1 MSNLVGAVSLTDNQ
15 QGVYLGRVNL
25 DNLNLQPD
33 QIVYSSDGIN
43 LSGLNIGDGLQQVLN
58 ELQTVGNPD
67 IQLVSN
73 SVYVNDNVGTTPIQT
88 AIDLSTQ
95 ADVIYISAGSYGEPK
110 VNINNEYNI
119 ALQGPDVGNTI
130 CELINGIFIQ
140 GTSELIRV
148 CNLQIK
154 PDTTLTSSQIKGVGR
169 FYFKNVVF
177 SGTALLNHPIE
188 IGKNVTKYMTFMN
201 CEFDQYC
208 QIFIASTLSAPIY
221 FINCNFGGATF
232 NFANAS
238 PLLVIMSNCAGLVS
252 YPTALQAT
260 LVGLNALTS
269 GASQVNTTNVN
280 LSTINGSAYP
290 PATGV
295 SVTNQSLNRIP
306 YCTSTSNTL
315 NCEAGYEYD
324 ETTDTLSVPNL
335 TVTNINTLP
344 PVSITS
350 QSANRIIT
358 ATATTNTLHSNQDA
372 TWNGTQLSLFNSNP
386 LLIGRGNSGL
396 ADNTNLGIGKNAL
409 QSITTATGNT
419 IIGSNSEVLTTQN
432 NNTVVGSSNGTNMTS
447 LGTYSG
453 LVLVGYNNTNVAN
466 TGDGIAL
473 GTNCVVG
480 SAGIVIGKGSNCGNQ
495 SIAIGVSAGGSSTNQ
510 FNTSVGGNAGKFL
523 STGANNVHLGYGA
536 GSTSSGNYNTM
547 IGSSTGAF
555 AGTQSY
561 NVVVGYNST
570 SGTGSNNT
578 VVGYNSSL
586 GVAGYTNCSILG
598 QGVTG
603 VIALSNEVQ
612 IGNSATTVYTY
623 ATATRVSDMRDK
635 AEIRDTQF
643 GLDFISKLRPR
654 DYKFD
659 YRDDYREIKEIKDE
673 EGNVI
678 DYEYIEHPRDGS
690 KKRNRFHCGLIAQEL
705 KEVMVELNTDFA
717 GYIDFNYNKETLNK
731 GELER
736 LTVKY
741 DELICPLIKAVQELK
756 LKNDQLEE
764 RIKVLES
771 K

>member
-1 MSNLVGAVSLTDNQ
+1 MSLVGAVSLTNKE
-15 QGVYLGRVNL
+15 GLFLGSVNL
-25 DNLNLQPD
+25 DNLNLNPN

-43 LSGLNIGDGLQQVLN
+43 MSGLNVGNGLQQVLN
-58 ELQTVGNPD
+58 DLNTVGNPD

-73 SVYVNDNVGTTPIQT
+73 SLYVNDNVGTTPIQT
-88 AIDLSTQ
+88 AVNLATQ
-95 ADVIYISAGSYGEPK
+95 SDVIYISSGSYGEPQ
-110 VNINNEYNI
+110 VNINNKYNI
-119 ALQGPDVGNTI
+119 ALQAPDVGNTI
-130 CELINGIFIQ
+130 TELINGIVIN
-140 GTSELIRV
+140 GTSELIRLS
-148 CNLQIK
+148 NLQIK
-154 PDTTLTSSQIKGVGR
+154 QNSSSTQINGVGR
-169 FYFKNVVF
+169 QYFKNVVF
-177 SGTALLNHPIE
+177 SGTALLNHTIE
-188 IGKNVTKYMTFMN
+188 LGKNTTKYMTFMN

-208 QIFIASTLSAPIY
+208 QIFISNLLSAPIY

-238 PLLVIMSNCAGLVS
+238 PLLVIMSNCSGLIS

-260 LVGLNALTS
+260 LVGLNTLTS
-269 GASQVNTTNVN
+269 GLSQVNTYDLKTT
-280 LSTINGSAYP
+280 LINGSAYP
-290 PATGV
+290 PSSGV
-295 SVTNQSLNRIP
+295 SVNNQLVNRVP
-306 YCTSTSNTL
+306 YCTSTNNTL

-324 ETTDTLSVPNL
+324 ETTNTLSVPNL
-335 TVTNINTLP
+335 SVTNINGNP
-344 PVSITS
+344 PMSATS
-350 QSANRIIT
+350 QAVNRIMT

-386 LLIGRGNSGL
+386 LLIGRGNSGT
-396 ADNTNLGIGKNAL
+396 ADNTNLAVGKGL
-409 QSITTATGNT
+409 QSITIATGNT

-432 NNTVVGSSNGTNMTS
+432 NNTVVGSSNGANMTGA
-447 LGTYSG
+447 GTYSG

-466 TGDGIAL
+466 TADGIAI
-473 GTNCVVG
+473 GTNNTVG
-480 SAGIVIGKGSNCGNQ
+480 SAGIVIGKGSACGNS
-495 SIAIGVSAGGSSTNQ
+495 SIAIGSSAGGSSTNQ
-510 FNTSVGGNAGKFL
+510 FNTSIGGNAGKFL
-523 STGANNVHLGYGA
+523 STGVNNVHLGYGA
-536 GSTSSGNYNTM
+536 GSTTSGNYNCM
-547 IGSSTGAF
+547 IGSSTGSF

-570 SGTGSNNT
+570 SGTGGNNT
-578 VVGYNSSL
+578 VVGYNSSV
-586 GVAGYTNCSILG
+586 GIAGYTNCSILG

-603 VIALSNEVQ
+603 VIVNPNEIQ

-623 ATATRVSDMRDK
+623 ATATRASDMRDK

-643 GLDFISKLRPR
+643 GLEFISKLKPR

-659 YRDDYREIKEIKDE
+659 YRDDYRELKEIKDE

-678 DYEYIEHPRDGS
+678 DYEYIEYPKDGS
-690 KKRNRFHCGLIAQEL
+690 KKRNRFHCGLIAQEV
-705 KEVMVELNTDFA
+705 KEVMDELNTDFA

-756 LKNDQLEE
+756 LKNEQLEE